1 MGKPLI
7 SVIMS
12 VYNSEKWLHK
22 SIQSIIN
29 QDYKNFEF
37 IIVNDGST
45 DSSESIINEFSK
57 IDKRIKSIN
66 HLNKGLT
73 KSLIKAVN
81 FSKGDFIARIDA
93 DDMSSSDRLRI
104 QLDEI
109 LKRKLDLLASNFDII
124 DKNEKTI
131 SSIDLRN
138 KESKILDSFLNGNS
152 FFPHSGVLF
161 KKSTY
166 LHLGGYSPHFKKSQD
181 IDLWFRFLESNKK
194 IGFCKINK
202 PLTFIRIH
210 KQQLTHKNF
219 DDHYTSLSILNYYG
233 RKHNIDELLKLNFDL
248 VNDLI
253 TEIKH
258 DKRYNSIM
266 LKNKIRYI
274 IKNIFRQSFKE
285 TIQLILNINFLKNLT
300 SFLSIYKSDKILHQE
315 LSYKILNLKYGI

>member
-1 MGKPLI
+1 
-7 SVIMS
+7 MS

-45 DSSESIINEFSK
+45 DSSGSIINDFSK
-57 IDKRIKSIN
+57 IDKRIKCIN
-66 HLNKGLT
+66 HPNQGLT
-73 KSLIKAVN
+73 KSLIKAVD
-81 FSKGDFIARIDA
+81 FSKGDFIARMDA

-109 LKRKLDLLASNFDII
+109 LNKNLDLIASNFEII

-131 SSIDLRN
+131 SRIDLRN
-138 KESKILDSFLNGNS
+138 KESKIFDSLLNGNS

-166 LHLGGYSPHFKKSQD
+166 LNLGGYSPNFKKSQD
-181 IDLWFRFLESNKK
+181 IDLWFRFLETGKK

-210 KQQLTHKNF
+210 NQQLTYKNF
-219 DDHYTSLSILNYYG
+219 DDHYTSLSILNHYG
-233 RKHNIDELLKLNFDL
+233 RKHNIDEFLELNCDL
-248 VNDLI
+248 ANDLI
-253 TEIKH
+253 IKIKE
-258 DKRYNSIM
+258 DKKYKSIM
-266 LKNKIRYI
+266 LKNKLRHIIR
-274 IKNIFRQSFKE
+274 NSFRNSFRN
-285 TIQLILNINFLKNLT
+285 TIRLILSINYLIDLR
-300 SFLSIYKSDKILHQE
+300 SFLSIYKSDKILHKE

>member
-29 QDYKNFEF
+29 QEYKNFEF

-45 DSSESIINEFSK
+45 DSSESIINDFSK
-57 IDKRIKSIN
+57 IDKRIKCIN
-66 HLNKGLT
+66 HPNQGLT
-73 KSLIKAVN
+73 KSLIKAID
-81 FSKGDFIARIDA
+81 FSIGDFIARIDA
-93 DDMSSSDRLRI
+93 DDISSSDRLWI

-109 LKRKLDLLASNFDII
+109 LKKNLDLIASNFDII
-124 DKNEKTI
+124 DKNEKRI

-138 KESKILDSFLNGNS
+138 KESKLFDSLLNGNS

-166 LHLGGYSPHFKKSQD
+166 LDLGGYSPHFKKSQD
-181 IDLWFRFLESNKK
+181 IDLWFRFIEAGKK

-210 KQQLTHKNF
+210 NQQLTHKNF
-219 DDHYTSLSILNYYG
+219 DDYYTSLSVLNHYG
-233 RKHNIDELLKLNFDL
+233 RKHNIDELLELNFDL
-248 VNDLI
+248 ANDLI
-253 TEIKH
+253 IKIKQ

-266 LKNKIRYI
+266 LKNKIRHI
-274 IKNIFRQSFKE
+274 IKNIFRQSLKDS
-285 TIQLILNINFLKNLT
+285 IQLILSINYLKNLI
-300 SFLSIYKSDKILHQE
+300 SFLSIYKSDKILHKE
-315 LSYKILNLKYGI
+315 LSYKILNSKYGI